1 MATCTLL
8 RFRRLAPSQPPR
20 PPLQGAAV
28 EEGGQRVGPSCPQP
42 TPTTPPVLHDGLE
55 HPRCQPSAGL
65 ADKPLPR
72 AVDPPASFPT
82 TPPVAPEALRGV
94 EAHGLAFYDDQIWAV
109 ARLQGIPV
117 VLSEDFPTGAVL
129 EERAVLEPNPRWR
142 WKAFEGVYRPRT
154 RPDGC

>member
-1 MATCTLL
+1 M
-8 RFRRLAPSQPPR
+8 
-20 PPLQGAAV
+20 
-28 EEGGQRVGPSCPQP
+28 
-42 TPTTPPVLHDGLE
+42 
-55 HPRCQPSAGL
+55 

-82 TPPVAPEALRGV
+82 TPPVAPDALRGV
-94 EAHGLAFYDDQIWAV
+94 EAHGLAFYDAQIWAV
-109 ARLQGIPV
+109 ARLQGILV